1 MSEQL
6 HHLLRMSVRA
16 YIKIRIIPAAVGAHA
31 GLAGSCTLM
40 EFADFDPVV
49 YLDEEVG
56 GHFLEEPDEISAYQ
70 RVFAGLA
77 AIALD
82 ESASKKV
89 IASLAEEHYDV
100 LKDEDGEDLA
110 EDD

>member
-1 MSEQL
+1 
-6 HHLLRMSVRA
+6 
-16 YIKIRIIPAAVGAHA
+16 
-31 GLAGSCTLM
+31 M
-40 EFADFDPVV
+40 EFADFEPVV

-56 GHFLEEPDEISAYQ
+56 GHFLEEPEEISAYQ

-82 ESASKKV
+82 ESTSKKA
-89 IASLAEEHYDV
+89 IATLAEEHYDV
-100 LKDEDGEDLA
+100 LKEEDELLA